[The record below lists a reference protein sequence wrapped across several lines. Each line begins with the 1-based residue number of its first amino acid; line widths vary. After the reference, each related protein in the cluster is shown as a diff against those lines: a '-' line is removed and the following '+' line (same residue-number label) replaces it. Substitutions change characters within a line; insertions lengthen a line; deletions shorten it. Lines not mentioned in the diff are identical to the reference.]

1 MDGPA
6 QRGTTVGLF
15 RRLARPRSNR
25 LIILQ
30 IADVLIEAASL
41 NRIILLRSRV
51 RGDRRRIQ
59 FLGGLTRL

>member
-1 MDGPA
+1 
-6 QRGTTVGLF
+6 
-15 RRLARPRSNR
+15 
-25 LIILQ
+25 
-30 IADVLIEAASL
+30 VLIEAASL